1 MKMSEAERIEWHRKQ
16 VEKLRRQGEIPV
28 EEES

>member
-1 MKMSEAERIEWHRKQ
+1 MTEAQRIEWHRKQ

-28 EEES
+28 EEKT